1 MSLRLLSRRSPM
13 VRRRRFA
20 DPCQH
25 LLRKPFRV
33 ALSLPGEIDQFVG
46 YDFFSRLV
54 SIFDLEGGA
63 RNLKCAVEKLNSLR
77 IKRVAV

>member
-1 MSLRLLSRRSPM
+1 MSRLLSRRSPR

-46 YDFFSRLV
+46 YDFFSRLG
-54 SIFDLEGGA
+54 LMGMT
-63 RNLKCAVEKLNSLR
+63 LR
-77 IKRVAV
+77 AKRAKK